1 MLVDVLRVLKFWLYP
16 NDSQRANLSNY
27 LDQARRVYNRALE
40 QRIYAIRSDGNGFGL
55 YDQQKQLTFQR
66 AADEQMASIPVEAQ
80 RDGLRRVDSAF
91 KNFFRCCREG
101 AKKKGF
107 PRFKSASRY
116 NSVTFTS
123 PSNEIG
129 GGRIRIPGIRKPIR
143 CRGMQPFEHAPKR
156 LTIVR
161 RAEKWF
167 GRILVDDQ
175 KQAPSKRPIKKAV
188 GIDMGLNSFL
198 TTSDG
203 LRVQCPKH
211 YRRLTPQLRRAQRL
225 LSRRTR
231 GGGRWK
237 RALLRVQRI
246 HAKIA
251 DCRDDFTH
259 KLSKQL
265 VADYDFIA
273 AEKLN
278 IKGMVQGRLGKSIL
292 DAAWGQFLFR
302 CSYKAENAGV
312 TVIQG
317 NPSGTSIDC
326 SRCGEPV
333 PKTLSDRIHKCPKC
347 GLTIDR
353 DENAAR
359 NVLMRALM
367 NLSTPGAVGVGT
379 CTEGLTATA
388 SIGEPQVGPLNCAG
402 QT

>member
-1 MLVDVLRVLKFWLYP
+1 MVGGVLRVLKFRLYP
-16 NDSQRANLSNY
+16 NNTQRTS
-27 LDQARRVYNRALE
+27 LDHFLNQSRQCYNRALE
-40 QRIYAIRSDGNGFGL
+40 QRIYAVRQDGKVFSL

-66 AADEQMASIPVEAQ
+66 GVDEQMSSVPVEAQ
-80 RDGLRRVDSAF
+80 RDGLRRVDAAF
-91 KNFFRCCREG
+91 KNFFRRCREG

-116 NSVTFTS
+116 NSVTFTN
-123 PSNEIG
+123 PSEKVEP
-129 GGRIRIPGIRKPIR
+129 GRMRIPGIRKPIR
-143 CRGMQPFEHAPKR
+143 CRGMQPFDQQPSR
-156 LTIVR
+156 LTVVR
-161 RAEKWF
+161 RAGKWF
-167 GRILVDDQ
+167 GRILIDDQ
-175 KQAPSKRPIKKAV
+175 KQPPPKRPIHKAV

-203 LRVQCPKH
+203 QHVECPKY
-211 YRRLTPQLRRAQRL
+211 YRRLIPQLRRAQRL

-231 GGGRWK
+231 GSGRWK

-246 HAKIA
+246 HAKIV

-265 VADYDFIA
+265 VANYDFIA

-278 IKGMVQGRLGKSIL
+278 IKGMVRSNLAKSIL

-302 CSYKAENAGV
+302 CDYKAEQAGV
-312 TVIQG
+312 TFVQD

-359 NVLMRALM
+359 NVLMRALT

-379 CTEGLTATA
+379 RTEGSTSTK
-388 SIGEPQVGPLNCAG
+388 SIGISQADPLKCVG